1 MGRSAHND
9 SRSRKKTNMLP
20 TRDALEL
27 QGPGEAE
34 SEGMEKDIPL
44 PTATK
49 TEQDW
54 PSLHQIKY
62 TFGQN
67 QLQETK

>member
-1 MGRSAHND
+1 
-9 SRSRKKTNMLP
+9 MLP

-27 QGPGEAE
+27 QGPREAE

-49 TEQDW
+49 TEHDW